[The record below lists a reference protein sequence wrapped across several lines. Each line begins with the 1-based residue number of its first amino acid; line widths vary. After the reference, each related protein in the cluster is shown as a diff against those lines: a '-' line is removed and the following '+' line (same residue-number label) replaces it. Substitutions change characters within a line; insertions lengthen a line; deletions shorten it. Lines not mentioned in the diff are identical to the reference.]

1 MSIPL
6 LSAGSPSSE
15 ITEALNEAGCVV
27 VTGVTDAGLR
37 QSIKDELALHMGKA
51 NVVEK
56 DDPEDFYAPHTR
68 RVTAL
73 VARSPTITDQLVAH
87 PLSKQCCETLLLPN
101 GEFGYQLHITAA
113 LEVGPGARSQILHR
127 DDNSFTFFPVPRPN
141 LIVAS
146 MWAITDFRADNG
158 ATLIVPGSHKWPAER
173 VAKNEE
179 IVPAEMPAGSVLY
192 WLGGTIHGA
201 GANTAQDWRYGV
213 VLAYSVG
220 WVRQEENQYMDI
232 PPARLA
238 ELSSEVRQI
247 AGFDMY
253 RALGFYDRSVS

>member
-37 QSIKDELALHMGKA
+37 KSVKDELEQHMEKA
-51 NVVEK
+51 NVVEE

-113 LEVGPGARSQILHR
+113 LEVGPGARTQTLHR

-146 MWAITDFRADNG
+146 MWAITDFRANNG
-158 ATLIVPGSHKWPAER
+158 ATLSQI
-173 VAKNEE
+173 
-179 IVPAEMPAGSVLY
+179 
-192 WLGGTIHGA
+192 
-201 GANTAQDWRYGV
+201 
-213 VLAYSVG
+213 LA
-220 WVRQEENQYMDI
+220 
-232 PPARLA
+232 
-238 ELSSEVRQI
+238 
-247 AGFDMY
+247 
-253 RALGFYDRSVS
+253 